1 MAAVNKK
8 FEKVFRMATKTK
20 TQPPGMPAD
29 PDKIFE
35 DFDAL
40 TALAQRSFDQ
50 AVANVVEENAR
61 LGLPLCGAEDGKLV
75 TRQPTGR
82 RDAKRERDPG

>member
-1 MAAVNKK
+1 MA
-8 FEKVFRMATKTK
+8 MATKTK
-20 TQPPGMPAD
+20 TPPQVQGD
-29 PDKIFE
+29 PDEVFE

-40 TALAQRSFDQ
+40 TDLAQKSFDQ

-61 LGLPLCGAEDGKLV
+61 LGLPLHGAEDGKLV